1 MSSRKPHVPGPAVRN
16 PTVRT
21 PTVLVLIGLAPLGLA
36 ACAADEAYDP
46 LEEYVELEAATVLD
60 APSAQPGNY
69 APEYADRVARGEYLV
84 ELLGCGACHT
94 DGALIGEP
102 DSALALAGSRTGIA
116 WSNPLGDARPGVVFP
131 SNITSDVETGI
142 GGWSDV
148 QIANAIRFGAG
159 RHGAGG
165 IRVMPWP
172 GYAQITDDD
181 VTAMVAYLRSIE
193 PVRHRIPDNVEPGR
207 ETSESFV
214 YFGVYQ
220 RR

>member
-1 MSSRKPHVPGPAVRN
+1 MSFRKPDVPDAIVRN
-16 PTVRT
+16 TT
-21 PTVLVLIGLAPLGLA
+21 ILGLIVLAPLVLV
-36 ACAADEAYDP
+36 ACAADDAYDP
-46 LEEYVELEAATVLD
+46 LEEYVELDAATVLD
-60 APSAQPGNY
+60 APAARPGRY
-69 APEYADRVARGEYLV
+69 APEYAGQVERGEYLI

-102 DSALALAGSRTGIA
+102 DPRRVLAGSRTGIA
-116 WSNPLGDARPGVVFP
+116 WSNPLGDAKPGVVFP

-181 VTAMVAYLRSIE
+181 VAAMVAYLRSID
-193 PVRHRIPDNVEPGR
+193 PVRHRVPDNVEPGR
-207 ETSESFV
+207 ESPEPFV

>member
-1 MSSRKPHVPGPAVRN
+1 MSFRKPDAPKAMNRN
-16 PTVRT
+16 TTTLGLFV
-21 PTVLVLIGLAPLGLA
+21 LAPLVLA
-36 ACAADEAYDP
+36 ACAADDTYDP
-46 LEEYVELEAATVLD
+46 LEEYVELEATTVLD
-60 APSAQPGNY
+60 APAALPGRY
-69 APEYADRVARGEYLV
+69 APEYADRVERGEYLI

-102 DSALALAGSRTGIA
+102 DPARSLAGSRVGIA
-116 WSNPLGDARPGVVFP
+116 WSNPLGEAKPGVVFP

-142 GGWSDV
+142 GGWSDA

-172 GYAQITDDD
+172 GYARITDDD
-181 VTAMVAYLRSIE
+181 VAAMVAYLRSIE
-193 PVRHRIPDNVEPGR
+193 PVRHRVPSNVEPGR
-207 ETSESFV
+207 DSPEPFV

>member
-1 MSSRKPHVPGPAVRN
+1 MSFRKPGVPE
-16 PTVRT
+16 PTVRSL
-21 PTVLVLIGLAPLGLA
+21 TVLPLIVLASFGLA
-36 ACAADEAYDP
+36 ACAADEAYNP

-60 APSAQPGNY
+60 APAATPGRY
-69 APEYADRVARGEYLV
+69 APEYADQVKRGEYLI

-102 DSALALAGSRTGIA
+102 ESLRSLAGSRTGIA

-131 SNITSDVETGI
+131 SNITPDVDTGI
-142 GGWSDV
+142 GGWSDG

-172 GYAQITDDD
+172 GYAQITNDD

-193 PVRHRIPDNVEPGR
+193 PVRHRVPDNVEPGR
-207 ETSESFV
+207 ETSEPFV